1 MPTENARQKYTAMT
15 SFTEVVTNTTLASLA
30 AGGAVVGPTVQ
41 ENDDDA
47 AGQRNTL
54 RNFEVTIGTTAART
68 DNDPI
73 HLIIIP
79 EGQSSVY
86 GEIEAND
93 DALANSYIA
102 TYDNGKEVTWT
113 LDADTVSRVLTA
125 AGVRIPM
132 GNYKVGILNGMAV
145 ALGASGNSIYA
156 SGSYTVASVTE

>member
-15 SFTEVVTNTTLASLA
+15 SMTEVVTNTTLASLVA
-30 AGGAVVGPTVQ
+30 TGAVVGTTVQ

-54 RNFEVTIGTTAART
+54 RNFEVTIGTTASRT

-73 HLIIIP
+73 SLIILS
-79 EGQSSVY
+79 EGQSAAY
-86 GEIEAND
+86 PDIEADD

-102 TYDNGKEVTWT
+102 KYDHGGAVTWT
-113 LDADTVSRVLTA
+113 LDAAVTARTLTA

-145 ALGASGNSIYA
+145 ALGASGNSVYA
-156 SGSYTVASVTE
+156 SGSYTIASVTE